1 MEVKWESNSKVKK
14 LAAMGVIEMKNVIPR
29 TSTANFPAECATVR
43 MQQISHNSPWVTI
56 HIKGENKK
64 QMHHW
69 GTGIYAKT
77 MRVSFGLDY
86 TGDTVNGEL
95 CGDLDFSDVNAAVNQ
110 VKEVLKS
117 C

>member
-1 MEVKWESNSKVKK
+1 
-14 LAAMGVIEMKNVIPR
+14 
-29 TSTANFPAECATVR
+29 
-43 MQQISHNSPWVTI
+43 
-56 HIKGENKK
+56 
-64 QMHHW
+64 MHHW